1 MKNALIF
8 KLNLLLMCNWK
19 TEMKKNYSGAEMA
32 QVQRG
37 LSACKGLLQIRFTL
51 LNVKETAHP
60 GAPQSHFSG
69 QKVTFN
75 YALSL
80 RNSMSSSCFSHKLG
94 WKKKKCFVPSLMTL
108 TISMLLWRNE
118 GKEQSERRG
127 REGKCWELGRQPVRQ
142 TRGSEVEKNTPLPVN
157 SFQVFAPLSYPFM
170 HPFLEFML
178 CPVNSLLKLFSG

>member
-1 MKNALIF
+1 
-8 KLNLLLMCNWK
+8 MCNWK

-32 QVQRG
+32 QVQWG

-69 QKVTFN
+69 QKVTLN

-80 RNSMSSSCFSHKLG
+80 RNSMSSNCFSHKLG

-118 GKEQSERRG
+118 GKGQSERREKRKGSAGSWDANLWG
-127 REGKCWELGRQPVRQ
+127 RPEGLKWSR
-142 TRGSEVEKNTPLPVN
+142 TPPSPLIPSRSLPPSLIPSCTPSWN
-157 SFQVFAPLSYPFM
+157 SCCAL
-170 HPFLEFML
+170 
-178 CPVNSLLKLFSG
+178 